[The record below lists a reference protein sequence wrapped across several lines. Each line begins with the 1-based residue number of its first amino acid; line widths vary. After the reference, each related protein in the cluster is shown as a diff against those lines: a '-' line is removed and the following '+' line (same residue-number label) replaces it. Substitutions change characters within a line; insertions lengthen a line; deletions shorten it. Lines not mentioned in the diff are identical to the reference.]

1 MKQSSVQEIATA
13 TVAQSGA
20 FYRCVSFHTCGLRFP
35 VAPGDKFRGVC
46 PRCGGAVERVAT
58 VGQGAT
64 LAGEAEKLPPSQ
76 LKLLL
81 DNWRSLF
88 NVGAAFRSADGAGIG
103 HLYLC
108 GITATPASHPK
119 VAKTALGAEQSVGW
133 SYHEDAVLCGSAL
146 RAEGSQLWV
155 LERNSRAVNLFDIS
169 ELPQDTNVVLAAGN
183 EVLGVDPGLVEMAD
197 RVVQL
202 PMGGSKGSLNVAIA
216 LSITAYWLRAI
227 EKKQQAQFSPDTQVE

>member
-1 MKQSSVQEIATA
+1 MKQSNVQEIIAATI
-13 TVAQSGA
+13 AQSGA
-20 FYRCVSFHTCGLRFP
+20 FYRCVSDNGCGMRFP

-46 PRCGGAVERVAT
+46 PRCGGEVERVAT
-58 VGQGAT
+58 VEQGAALT
-64 LAGEAEKLPPSQ
+64 GDPEKLPPSQ

-133 SYHEDAVLCGSAL
+133 SYHDDAVLCGHAL
-146 RAEGSQLWV
+146 RNEGNELWV
-155 LERNSRAVNLFDIS
+155 LERNERAANLFDIS
-169 ELPQDTNVVLAAGN
+169 ELPQDTSVVLAGGN
-183 EVLGVDPGLVEMAD
+183 EVLGVDPGLVGMAD

-202 PMGGSKGSLNVAIA
+202 PMGGSKNSLNVAIA

-227 EKKQQAQFSPDTQVE
+227 ELKQQVRFLPNARVE

>member
-1 MKQSSVQEIATA
+1 MKQSNVQEIIAATI
-13 TVAQSGA
+13 AQSGA
-20 FYRCVSFHTCGLRFP
+20 FYRCVSGNGCGMRFP

-46 PRCGGAVERVAT
+46 PRCGGVVERVAT
-58 VGQGAT
+58 VEQGAQ
-64 LAGEAEKLPPSQ
+64 LDRVPERLPPSQ

-133 SYHEDAVLCGSAL
+133 SYHDDAVLCGHAL
-146 RAEGSQLWV
+146 RSEGNELWV
-155 LERNSRAVNLFDIS
+155 LERNERAANLFDIS
-169 ELPQDTNVVLAAGN
+169 ELPQDTSVVLAGGN

-202 PMGGSKGSLNVAIA
+202 PMGGSKDSLNVAIA

-227 EKKQQAQFSPDTQVE
+227 EIKQQMRFLPNAQVE